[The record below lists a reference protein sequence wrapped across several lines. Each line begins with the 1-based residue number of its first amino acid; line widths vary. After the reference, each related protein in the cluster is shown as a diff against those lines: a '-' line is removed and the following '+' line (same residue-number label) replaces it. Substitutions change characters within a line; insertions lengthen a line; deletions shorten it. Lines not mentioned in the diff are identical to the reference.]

1 VLDRTSFAAALR
13 LALCGL
19 VLTGGGCSYVF
30 VDGPPKNHAQ
40 LPYFEC
46 SSSKAWPVLDV
57 VLAASLGV
65 GASATFVDHG
75 SSSGDTSEAVIAAAE
90 AALFAVSALTGYQR
104 VGECREAK
112 DQLIARLGSAPRYAA
127 ARSFQAPPPDPWV
140 TPPPGLFAPRV
151 TAPPPPDAAP
161 EQEADEWDAT
171 TTETPDTAPARP
183 LPSIPA
189 PAVDPETPR

>member
-1 VLDRTSFAAALR
+1 MLDRTSLPAALR
-13 LALCGL
+13 LALCAL
-19 VLTGGGCSYVF
+19 VVSAGGCSYVF

-65 GASATFVDHG
+65 GASAAFVDRG
-75 SSSGDTSEAVIAAAE
+75 SSSGDSSEAVIAAAE
-90 AALFAVSALTGYQR
+90 AALFAISALTGYQR

-127 ARSFQAPPPDPWV
+127 SSFQAPPPDPWV

-151 TAPPPPDAAP
+151 TAPPPAPAAEDANEP
-161 EQEADEWDAT
+161 DAT
-171 TTETPDTAPARP
+171 TIETSDAAPARP

-189 PAVDPETPR
+189 PAVDPETPRR

>member
-1 VLDRTSFAAALR
+1 MLDRTSFPAALR
-13 LALCGL
+13 LALCAL
-19 VLTGGGCSYVF
+19 VVSTGGCSYVF

-65 GASATFVDHG
+65 GASAAFADRG
-75 SSSGDTSEAVIAAAE
+75 SSSSDTSEAVIAAAE

-112 DQLIARLGSAPRYAA
+112 DQLIARLGSSPRYAA
-127 ARSFQAPPPDPWV
+127 SSFQAPPPDPWV

-151 TAPPPPDAAP
+151 TAPSRAPAAEDVNEP
-161 EQEADEWDAT
+161 DAT
-171 TTETPDTAPARP
+171 TIETPDTEPARP

-189 PAVDPETPR
+189 PAVDPEAPRR